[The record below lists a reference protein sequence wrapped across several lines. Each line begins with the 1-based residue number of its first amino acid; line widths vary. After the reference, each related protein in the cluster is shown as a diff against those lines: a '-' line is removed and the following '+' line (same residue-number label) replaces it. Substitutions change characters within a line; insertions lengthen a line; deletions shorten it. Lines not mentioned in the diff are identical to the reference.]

1 MQIEIAVNGTP
12 VRADVDPRTL
22 LLDFVRDVAELTG
35 TRNGCLEA
43 RCGCCS
49 VLLDGGLVKSCNVLA
64 AQANGR
70 AVDTVEGLAS
80 SDATSVED
88 TTTEGSIGA
97 YRPLTVRGVDPSA
110 LHPLQTA
117 FHELGALQCGY
128 CTSGMLMTLCEFL
141 EREPSPSEAD
151 VREALRGNLCRCTG
165 YQSIVDA
172 ALLAAER
179 MRETRPVVDVGSSVG
194 KPAADSGE
202 IPTAPPSA

>member
-1 MQIEIAVNGTP
+1 VQIEIAVNGTP

-22 LLDFVRDVAELTG
+22 LLEFVRDVAGLTG

-49 VLLDGGLVKSCNVLA
+49 VLLDGRLVKSCNVLA
-64 AQANGR
+64 AQADGC

-80 SDATSVED
+80 SDATAVED

-128 CTSGMLMTLCEFL
+128 CTAGMLMTLLEFL

-179 MRETRPVVDVGSSVG
+179 MRETRRAAPVG

-202 IPTAPPSA
+202 IPTAPPTA